1 MHLYAAN
8 MESRSLLAQALYR
21 ILRPLARTAIRHGL
35 TVRDVEQLVR
45 RAFVDS
51 ARAEFGIRGRPTN
64 KARVATLTGL
74 SRAEVSR
81 LLAEDGR
88 LPETGQR
95 HLLNRLVTTWVS
107 EADWQAANGTPRRLQ
122 LEDGE
127 AGFPALVR
135 AIGSDVPWQTLLREL
150 ERLGIAA
157 RDHGAAVL
165 LKRAFVPGGDD
176 ERDRIPYLG
185 ENVAALADTVD
196 YNLVHGGSAPRFER
210 KLVFPGLDAE
220 GLRKLQA
227 HLEREGQAWM
237 ERLNHEFTPHS
248 DPDHESG
255 RMTGMG
261 IYFFD
266 TNTPDG
272 GPWS

>member
-1 MHLYAAN
+1 MN
-8 MESRSLLAQALYR
+8 GRMLLAQALYR
-21 ILRPLARTAIRHGL
+21 IFRPLARTAIRHGL
-35 TVRDVEQLVR
+35 TARDVEQLVR

-81 LLAEDGR
+81 LLDSDAATAD
-88 LPETGQR
+88 TGER
-95 HLLNRLVTTWVS
+95 HLLNRVVTTWVG
-107 EADWQAANGTPRRLQ
+107 EAGWQQEDGNPKSLPVD
-122 LEDGE
+122 DGE

-157 RDHGAAVL
+157 RRDGEAVL

-196 YNLVHGGSAPRFER
+196 HNLVHGGSAPRFER
-210 KLVFPGLDAE
+210 KLVFPGLDE
-220 GLRKLQA
+220 QGLRKLQE
-227 HLEREGQAWM
+227 HLEQEGQTWM
-237 ERLNHEFTPHS
+237 ERLNRELTPHS
-248 DPDHESG
+248 SPAHANG
-255 RMTGMG
+255 RMTGVG

-266 TNTPDG
+266 TNTPNG
-272 GPWS
+272 GPRS